1 MKKYLKFS
9 GIVAAVFAL
18 VAFILLMA
26 TTGVFYK
33 YGNSQYNY
41 AGTTVLFGAEEQTW
55 LGTVKVKPAATGLIG
70 WILIIVALVIILLG
84 IILPLLK
91 VKALEKFA
99 GVLNLVAVAA
109 LITAGILLFFSKG
122 AFCSANEWNADDA
135 HLGAGWVIA
144 AILAI
149 VGGACAILPAAVDF
163 VGKKK

>member
-109 LITAGILLFFSKG
+109 LVTAGILLFFSKG

-144 AILAI
+144 GILAI

>member
-41 AGTTVLFGAEEQTW
+41 EGTVVLFGATRETW
-55 LGTVKVKPAATGLIG
+55 LGTTKIAPAATGLIG

-99 GVLNLVAVAA
+99 GVLNLVAVCA

-144 AILAI
+144 GILAI
-149 VGGACAILPAAVDF
+149 IGGACAILPAAVDF